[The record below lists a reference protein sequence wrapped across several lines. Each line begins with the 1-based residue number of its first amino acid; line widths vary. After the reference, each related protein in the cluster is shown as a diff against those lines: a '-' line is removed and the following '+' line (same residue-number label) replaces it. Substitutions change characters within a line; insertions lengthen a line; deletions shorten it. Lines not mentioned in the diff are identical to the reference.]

1 MLAASWYFAC
11 YPRRQLLLG
20 LTEQLLRRRLQRP
33 SLRAALLKVSFRFD
47 QLALHQPRKVA
58 ILVDNSQARFELQ
71 GFVVIRNCSR
81 VLLA

>member
-1 MLAASWYFAC
+1 MLAASRFFAC

-71 GFVVIRNCSR
+71 GFVVIRNCSS